1 MPLKIADFFNAFG
14 QISFLLMPISM
25 TIRMNIMLS
34 ILQNEHQILCKF
46 DGKWAI
52 QGHLTQRFILCSNKT
67 DTQLHVS
74 NILEPILGCSKILVL
89 SYDSNSVLDL
99 RLFLMLKGFVK
110 T

>member
-1 MPLKIADFFNAFG
+1 
-14 QISFLLMPISM
+14 M

-52 QGHLTQRFILCSNKT
+52 QGHLTQRFISCSNKT

-74 NILEPILGCSKILVL
+74 NILEPKFACREISVV
-89 SYDSNSVLDL
+89 SYDSNSVLGL
-99 RLFLMLKGFVK
+99 RLC
-110 T
+110 